1 MLIHDVF
8 VYLHVRNATA
18 ALRFYTEVFDAQ
30 ETLRID
36 MPDGRVGHA
45 EIRIG
50 PMVFMLADE
59 FPERGV
65 QSPLAF
71 GGSGT
76 TLHLHVDDV
85 DALARRAW
93 DAGAMILREP
103 ADEEHGERQCRLR
116 DPSVMSGC
124 SARRSSRCRTR
135 TSSDLRN
142 PGTSGF
148 RVLTSRTAGR
158 APSARTLAGRKARA
172 NESTST
178 ASRSWIPAA
187 ACHDPAG

>member
-1 MLIHDVF
+1 MLIHEAF
-8 VYLHVRNATA
+8 VYLHVRNAAA
-18 ALRFYTEVFDAQ
+18 ALRFYSEVFDAL
-30 ETLRID
+30 EVLRID

-76 TLHLHVDDV
+76 TIHLHVDDV

-116 DPSVMSGC
+116 DPFGHEWLLGQELVPMSDEEIKQLYEG
-124 SARRSSRCRTR
+124 
-135 TSSDLRN
+135 
-142 PGTSGF
+142 SGIT
-148 RVLTSRTAGR
+148 V
-158 APSARTLAGRKARA
+158 
-172 NESTST
+172 
-178 ASRSWIPAA
+178 PAA
-187 ACHDPAG
+187 RSHG

>member
-1 MLIHDVF
+1 MLIHEVF
-8 VYLHVRNATA
+8 VYLHVRNAAA
-18 ALRFYTEVFDAQ
+18 ALRFYSDVFGAR
-30 ETLRID
+30 EILRID

-50 PMVFMLADE
+50 PMVLMLADE

-71 GGSGT
+71 GGTGT

-93 DAGAMILREP
+93 DEGAMILREP

-116 DPSVMSGC
+116 DPFGHEWLLGQQIVPMSDDEIK
-124 SARRSSRCRTR
+124 RIYE
-135 TSSDLRN
+135 
-142 PGTSGF
+142 GTG
-148 RVLTSRTAGR
+148 VGKL
-158 APSARTLAGRKARA
+158 
-172 NESTST
+172 ST
-178 ASRSWIPAA
+178 A
-187 ACHDPAG
+187 